1 MLVRGCTSNSSQD
14 LSVFRIKDSAG
25 GVLNLEQIDVVF
37 GMYRNQTGL
46 RKATDMAQVQPLG
59 LLSSTV
65 SLRMRSYE
73 DCRFAT
79 IWNQWGWQISIRPH
93 LRCEFQRNTKSME
106 GCMLGLWRAPLISA
120 SAKCDYGSE
129 ESLADTETFA
139 VRIPKLDR
147 SYVNQEHDIEGGD
160 MHFRRLVSAVQP
172 KQEEGVLT
180 EPQG

>member
-1 MLVRGCTSNSSQD
+1 
-14 LSVFRIKDSAG
+14 
-25 GVLNLEQIDVVF
+25 
-37 GMYRNQTGL
+37 
-46 RKATDMAQVQPLG
+46 
-59 LLSSTV
+59 
-65 SLRMRSYE
+65 
-73 DCRFAT
+73 
-79 IWNQWGWQISIRPH
+79 
-93 LRCEFQRNTKSME
+93 
-106 GCMLGLWRAPLISA
+106 MLGLWRAPLISA